1 MCIRDSLLIINDCH
15 ITSHCQVTDKYVYI
29 PYTTHS
35 LPTDLVIT
43 NTTLLMYNT
52 HGMRDIEDTGREH
65 LHFSTG
71 STDCYDSV
79 GTVKTGFS

>member
-1 MCIRDSLLIINDCH
+1 
-15 ITSHCQVTDKYVYI
+15 
-29 PYTTHS
+29 
-35 LPTDLVIT
+35 
-43 NTTLLMYNT
+43 MYNT